1 MASELQTSVLL
12 LVEDNPADAD
22 DVKEMLAAAGEEEF
36 EVVHAAK
43 LADALKILEEQCVDV
58 VLLDLRL
65 SDAQGTDGVTALLNT
80 SKDIPVVVLTG
91 MDDETLALKC
101 IDAGAQ
107 DYLNKNELQPALLR
121 RTIGYAVARLRE
133 TQLRELRSLLENYR
147 KLSSGAASTQITAAL
162 AGVGSVRERHADDYN
177 AITEAYSKLLCV
189 YLDQLGFKKEK
200 PKEFMESL
208 ITRIGDLGGGPRD
221 LIDIHVGALD
231 AEVQGASVERAR
243 ALVLEG
249 RLLALEMMGLLVDYY
264 RTGNRR
270 RLIGGDT

>member
-1 MASELQTSVLL
+1 
-12 LVEDNPADAD
+12 
-22 DVKEMLAAAGEEEF
+22 MLAAAGEEEF

-189 YLDQLGFKKEK
+189 YLDQLGFNKEK